1 MGSTSTST
9 SISNPFHRAI
19 YLTGPTASG
28 KTAAGV
34 VLARHLDAEIIALD
48 SMTLYRGLDIGT
60 AKPGEDDRGGV
71 PHHLIDVLDPWETS
85 SVADYL
91 ERARQAIGAIEA
103 RGRRAL
109 FVGGTPMYLKAA
121 LRGLF
126 EGPPADPAIRQELE
140 GRAEREGDAAL
151 HRELAAIDPDA
162 SRRIHPNDLRRVVR
176 ALEVF
181 RLTGTPL
188 STLQREH
195 DRAAEGVTVLMLDP
209 PRPALHHR
217 IDRRVEAMIED
228 GLVAE
233 VAGLIAGPR
242 PLSDT
247 ARQAV
252 GYAEM
257 IEHLNGQIDLPTAV
271 SRTQARTR
279 QFAKRQITWFR
290 GLPEVRPVPV
300 APDEAS
306 ERVAG
311 RLLTRIDPA
320 SLPSE

>member
-1 MGSTSTST
+1 MDPVT
-9 SISNPFHRAI
+9 NPFHRTI

-34 VLARHLDAEIIALD
+34 ALARLLGDVEIIALD

-60 AKPGEDDRGGV
+60 AKPTEAERGGV
-71 PHHLIDVLDPWETS
+71 PHHLIDVLDPWENS

-91 ERARQAIGAIEA
+91 GRAREAIGAIES
-103 RGRRAL
+103 RGRRAV

-126 EGPPADPAIRQELE
+126 EGPPADPAIRRELE
-140 GRAEREGDAAL
+140 ERAASEGDAAL
-151 HRELAAIDPDA
+151 HRELAGVDPVA
-162 SRRIHPNDLRRVVR
+162 STRIHANDRRRIVR
-176 ALEVF
+176 ALEVH

-209 PRPALHHR
+209 PRPTLRHR
-217 IDRRVEAMIED
+217 IDRRVAAMVEA

-233 VAGLIAGPR
+233 VAGLVAGPR
-242 PLSDT
+242 GLSAT

-252 GYAEM
+252 GYAEV
-257 IEHLNGQIDLPTAV
+257 IEHLDGRLDLAATV
-271 SRTQARTR
+271 DRIQARTR
-279 QFAKRQITWFR
+279 QFAKRQMTWFR
-290 GLPEVRPVPV
+290 GLEEVEPV
-300 APDEAS
+300 AVAADEGADA
-306 ERVAG
+306 VAA
-311 RLLTRIDPA
+311 RLLAR
-320 SLPSE
+320 LGRG

>member
-1 MGSTSTST
+1 MGPTSHA
-9 SISNPFHRAI
+9 SNPFHRAM

-34 VLARHLDAEIIALD
+34 ALARLLGDVEVLALD

-60 AKPGEDDRGGV
+60 AKPTEEERGGV
-71 PHHLIDVLDPWETS
+71 PHHLIDVLDAWETS
-85 SVADYL
+85 SVAEYL
-91 ERARQAIGAIEA
+91 ERAREAIGAIEA

-126 EGPPADPAIRQELE
+126 EGPPADAAIRRELE
-140 GRAEREGDAAL
+140 GRAEREGDGAL
-151 HRELAAIDPDA
+151 HRDLAEVDPVA
-162 SRRIHPNDLRRVVR
+162 SARIHANDRRRIVR

-209 PRPALHHR
+209 PRPTLHHR
-217 IDRRVEAMIED
+217 IDRRVVAMIEE

-233 VAGLIAGPR
+233 VAGLVAGPR
-242 PLSDT
+242 PLSAT

-252 GYAEM
+252 GYAEV
-257 IEHLNGQIDLPTAV
+257 IEHLEGRADLATAV
-271 SRTQARTR
+271 SLAQARTR
-279 QFAKRQITWFR
+279 QFAKRQMTWFR
-290 GLPEVRPVPV
+290 GLSEITPVPV
-300 APDEAS
+300 APDEDAA
-306 ERVAG
+306 RVAD
-311 RLLTRIDPA
+311 RMIK
-320 SLPSE
+320 SLDLSSPSH